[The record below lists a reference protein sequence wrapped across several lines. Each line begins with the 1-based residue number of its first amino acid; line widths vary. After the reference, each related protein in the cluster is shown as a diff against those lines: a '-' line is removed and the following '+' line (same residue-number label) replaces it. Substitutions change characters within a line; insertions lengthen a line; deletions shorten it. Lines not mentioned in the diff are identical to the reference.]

1 MNVFIHGGDGL
12 WGSPTSLR
20 LGTRGHADDRVT
32 SRATS
37 RATDTDKATS
47 PTTAA
52 RTERRQPDVAPGAH
66 RPRARVAS

>member
-1 MNVFIHGGDGL
+1 MNVFIHGGDGF
-12 WGSPTSLR
+12 WGLPTSLR

-32 SRATS
+32 SRA
-37 RATDTDKATS
+37 RGLATS
-47 PTTAA
+47 LTTAA